1 MLYVKVK
8 NSDVNF
14 KTCKN
19 AVFPKYVLGDTQV
32 KNDRPGHPGGHPLH
46 LFLKLPF
53 SFHQGFCQSLRMVF
67 KKEKKV

>member
-32 KNDRPGHPGGHPLH
+32 KNDRPGHLRRAPSPSIPKASFFFPPR
-46 LFLKLPF
+46 FLPIP
-53 SFHQGFCQSLRMVF
+53 QDGF
-67 KKEKKV
+67 